1 MATILDA
8 DDDILDVMIHLAAN
22 NLELEEELIRPIE
35 DEGIEWGRRCLLEDV
50 SDSDAISNFRFRKE
64 HLQAI
69 ALRLWPKMQPFL
81 EGEYDSIQCRNRY
94 AVPFETG
101 FLVLLYRIAAHRR
114 LCPDMEKFFGIRK
127 SKLSAILLT
136 FVCALY
142 AVANP
147 YLTTVGL
154 FQHRFAY
161 YAQLIEDKS
170 HGLVRNIWGFI
181 DGPLRPIQRPT
192 HHQRQAYSGHK
203 RWHGIKF
210 QSVVARDGLFIHLFG
225 PIMGNRHDSF
235 MLGESNLL
243 QDLDAIMPIDGVTY
257 ALYGDP
263 AYLQS
268 CLHPAPGRLPGTL
281 SCPVSGRL

>member
-142 AVANP
+142 SVANP
-147 YLTTVGL
+147 YLTTVGC
-154 FQHRFAY
+154 
-161 YAQLIEDKS
+161 
-170 HGLVRNIWGFI
+170 
-181 DGPLRPIQRPT
+181 
-192 HHQRQAYSGHK
+192 SGDC
-203 RWHGIKF
+203 R
-210 QSVVARDGLFIHLFG
+210 
-225 PIMGNRHDSF
+225 M
-235 MLGESNLL
+235 EL
-243 QDLDAIMPIDGVTY
+243 QGRC
-257 ALYGDP
+257 P
-263 AYLQS
+263 AVS
-268 CLHPAPGRLPGTL
+268 LPGPRARNEDFQDA
-281 SCPVSGRL
+281 CC